1 MCNQMLRHELFVH
14 REHHWRVTICVL
26 LAGLM
31 KELQAAQ
38 KQIIDLRSEIAQ
50 AQLPL
55 LITKAETL
63 PSGARLLAAQVDG
76 MDAKS
81 LQVAF
86 MCLSVNLTLRS
97 NLSREPNTGPIQV
110 VSYWQGHEMRQQQL
124 QYLGN
129 MDKIPCFPAMSCR
142 SCTELVSRQ
151 IWAHWQR
158 TIYRHFCRKLMVL
171 ICCCKPAIT
180 DCQKAGV

>member
-1 MCNQMLRHELFVH
+1 MCKCIEECN
-14 REHHWRVTICVL
+14 L

-38 KQIIDLRSEIAQ
+38 KQISDLRSEVAQ

-81 LQVAF
+81 LQVASCA
-86 MCLSVNLTLRS
+86 CLST
-97 NLSREPNTGPIQV
+97 
-110 VSYWQGHEMRQQQL
+110 
-124 QYLGN
+124 
-129 MDKIPCFPAMSCR
+129 
-142 SCTELVSRQ
+142 
-151 IWAHWQR
+151 
-158 TIYRHFCRKLMVL
+158 
-171 ICCCKPAIT
+171 
-180 DCQKAGV
+180 

>member
-1 MCNQMLRHELFVH
+1 MSNGAAAALRTHKSGLQGADMLVRSVKTAPLVCKYME
-14 REHHWRVTICVL
+14 ECMS

-38 KQIIDLRSEIAQ
+38 KQISDLKSEVAQ

-81 LQVAF
+81 LQVAS
-86 MCLSVNLTLRS
+86 CASLST
-97 NLSREPNTGPIQV
+97 
-110 VSYWQGHEMRQQQL
+110 
-124 QYLGN
+124 
-129 MDKIPCFPAMSCR
+129 
-142 SCTELVSRQ
+142 
-151 IWAHWQR
+151 
-158 TIYRHFCRKLMVL
+158 
-171 ICCCKPAIT
+171 
-180 DCQKAGV
+180 

>member
-1 MCNQMLRHELFVH
+1 MTVKMCTSKNVSGRQTVKMQACSLPCWLLQSSYPVYAVVSNGAADALRTHTSGLQGADMLVRSVKTAPLVCKYME
-14 REHHWRVTICVL
+14 CMS

-38 KQIIDLRSEIAQ
+38 KQISDLKSEVAQ

-81 LQVAF
+81 LQVAS
-86 MCLSVNLTLRS
+86 CASLST
-97 NLSREPNTGPIQV
+97 
-110 VSYWQGHEMRQQQL
+110 
-124 QYLGN
+124 
-129 MDKIPCFPAMSCR
+129 
-142 SCTELVSRQ
+142 
-151 IWAHWQR
+151 
-158 TIYRHFCRKLMVL
+158 
-171 ICCCKPAIT
+171 
-180 DCQKAGV
+180 